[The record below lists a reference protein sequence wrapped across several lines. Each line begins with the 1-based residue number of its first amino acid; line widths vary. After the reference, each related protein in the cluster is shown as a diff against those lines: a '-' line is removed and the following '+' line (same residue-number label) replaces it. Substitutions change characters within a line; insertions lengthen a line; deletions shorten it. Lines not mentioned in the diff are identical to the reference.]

1 MRVFLS
7 WSGPFSR
14 QHAECFKSWL
24 PCVLQDTTVYM
35 SSHSIEA
42 GERWSDS
49 INRALNDTDFGI
61 LFVTEQ
67 NKEASW
73 LHYEAGALAKNVSK
87 SRVIPILIDLEVVD
101 IQRTPLIHFQSVKAN
116 EDGVRS
122 IVDSLYSC
130 IEKPD
135 LESENLRRCLDKW
148 WPDLEECFSKLK
160 KPKASASKGA
170 TKKDTNQD
178 GELVE
183 ESLSTLLSM
192 ITSLQSE
199 VRGFR
204 MDTRAISND
213 SIHLSG
219 AIDYYSRII
228 DRCMG
233 AASISEARRAYD
245 YYQNMKLR
253 VSPRKRKELEKH
265 VKNLIPKSIID
276 SYEND

>member
-7 WSGPFSR
+7 WSGQYSR

-116 EDGVRS
+116 EDGVRN

-130 IEKPD
+130 IENPD
-135 LESENLRRCLDKW
+135 LESEYLRKCLDKW
-148 WPDLEECFSKLK
+148 WPDLEECFSNLK
-160 KPKASASKGA
+160 KPKVVASKGA
-170 TKKDTNQD
+170 AKKELNQD

-192 ITSLQSE
+192 ITSLQNE
-199 VRGFR
+199 VRGLR
-204 MDTRAISND
+204 MDTRSIRND
-213 SIHLSG
+213 AMHTSRNV
-219 AIDYYSRII
+219 DYFSQII
-228 DRCMG
+228 EKCIE
-233 AASISEARRAYD
+233 ASSISESRDAYRYYHRMRR
-245 YYQNMKLR
+245 R
-253 VSPRKRKELEKH
+253 VNPRKRKELD
-265 VKNLIPKSIID
+265 VVVQSMTPKSVIE